1 MITRP
6 HKVRRLGAAL
16 MIASAIGCTPLTT
29 RFDDAVVSEA
39 ARQPTG
45 TPTVVTEAELDSLPA
60 PVARWLRRVGV
71 VGKPRV
77 HNFVVDM
84 HAQLSRGPDQPWME
98 TPVLQVSFVPAPA
111 RLFLLRTRM
120 KGLPVTGLHAY
131 THDGARMQIRVAG
144 VVDMIDESGD
154 AFTRAETVTM
164 LNDFCIMAPGAL
176 LDERFVWQAV
186 NDTSALVTFTNGV
199 HRVSATLYFSADGDL
214 VDFSSDDRH
223 SLADDGERWSTPL
236 RGHREVDGL
245 RLPAEGDAIWHYADK
260 PAWLYGRFVLQR
272 VRYNVPVGELPT
284 AGALGRL

>member
-1 MITRP
+1 MIS
-6 HKVRRLGAAL
+6 L
-16 MIASAIGCTPLTT
+16 AIGCTSLTD
-29 RFDDAVVSEA
+29 RFDDAVASEA

-45 TPTVVTEAELDSLPA
+45 EPSLITDADLDALPA

-77 HNFVVDM
+77 VNFVVDM
-84 HAQLSRGPDQPWME
+84 HAQLNRGPGEPWME
-98 TPVLQVSFVPAPA
+98 TPVLQVSFVPEPT

-144 VVDMIDESGD
+144 VVDMVDESGD

-176 LDERFVWQAV
+176 LDDRFVWQPV
-186 NDTSALVTFTNGV
+186 SDTSAMVTFTNGA
-199 HRVSATLYFSADGDL
+199 HRVSATLFFDVNDDL

-223 SLADDGERWSTPL
+223 SLPEDGERWSTPL
-236 RGHREVDGL
+236 RGHREVNGL

-260 PAWLYGRFVLQR
+260 PDWLYGRFVMHR
-272 VRYNVPVGELPT
+272 IRYNVRVGELPR
-284 AGALGRL
+284 AKSIGAFPDSAP

>member
-1 MITRP
+1 M
-6 HKVRRLGAAL
+6 LAL
-16 MIASAIGCTPLTT
+16 AIGCTPLTD
-29 RFDDAVVSEA
+29 RFDEAVASEA
-39 ARQPTG
+39 ARQPRAK
-45 TPTVVTEAELDSLPA
+45 PTVVTDADVDALPA

-77 HNFVVDM
+77 VNFVVDM
-84 HAQLSRGPDQPWME
+84 HAQLNRGPGEPWME
-98 TPVLQVSFVPAPA
+98 TPVLQVSFVPEPT

-144 VVDMIDESGD
+144 VVDMVNESGD

-176 LDERFVWQAV
+176 LDERFAWQPV
-186 NDTSALVTFTNGV
+186 NDTSARVTFTNGAHV
-199 HRVSATLYFSADGDL
+199 VSATLYFNADDDL

-223 SLADDGERWSTPL
+223 SLPDDGERWSTPL
-236 RGHREVDGL
+236 RGHRDVNGV

-260 PAWLYGRFVLQR
+260 PAWLYGRFVMQR
-272 VRYNVPVGELPT
+272 VRYNVPVGELPK
-284 AGALGRL
+284 AEALGELDASAR